1 MRTLFRWMGRLA
13 ADRQGVAALEYA
25 LIGGIIGVAVIAAF
39 TAVWSPMDPAFTLI
53 GDFLVSTASAGF

>member
-1 MRTLFRWMGRLA
+1 MGRLA